1 MNCFWNYRREPI
13 FQQTKVFISLTF
25 KQLCQLFWTSLG
37 ICLFF
42 CRELKVI
49 TSLLNRFQLGI
60 TFNVHSIYRVS
71 GNLSGEIPL
80 GMIGSG
86 VYQDLIL
93 LNHSCAPNT
102 TRLTWF
108 FRGIS
113 LASLIL
119 VTNHIVIFACNK

>member
-1 MNCFWNYRREPI
+1 MLLKLQKRTYFSTNKSLHKSY
-13 FQQTKVFISLTF
+13 FQTTLSTILNISWHL
-25 KQLCQLFWTSLG
+25 S
-37 ICLFF
+37 IFF

-49 TSLLNRFQLGI
+49 MSLLNRFQLGI